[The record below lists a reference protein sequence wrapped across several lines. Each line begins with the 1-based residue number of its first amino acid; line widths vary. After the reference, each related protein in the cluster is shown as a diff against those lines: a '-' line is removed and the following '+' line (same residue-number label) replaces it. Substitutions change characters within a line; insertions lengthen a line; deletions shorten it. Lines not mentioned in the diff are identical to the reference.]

1 MFLGSWESGRREI
14 QSGRRGR
21 TMNEQELAAMKRDLE
36 TTKQA
41 IILIRQVLELQ
52 SNRIDNLENKLLKNH
67 ERKL

>member
-1 MFLGSWESGRREI
+1 
-14 QSGRRGR
+14 
-21 TMNEQELAAMKRDLE
+21 MNEQELAAMKRDLE